1 MPRVFGPSQANRI
14 TSHDANGALLLQQ
27 VADRYDIPVPAIL
40 AYVCTLGKC
49 PHIVVLLLTLTVSL
63 VRTGMPTSR
72 SCQPCYRP
80 AFCSGL
86 VPIRYHGKRLPLL
99 LRLLWIKAL
108 WLLHT
113 VRYPDK
119 VSPFFAQG
127 LGTLAPILGGQF
139 AKIFAKVP
147 GKI

>member
-1 MPRVFGPSQANRI
+1 MPPCFGPSQANRI

-72 SCQPCYRP
+72 NCQPCYRP
-80 AFCSGL
+80 AQVQVVAQAAAGVASHDDHLRAVAAGSD
-86 VPIRYHGKRLPLL
+86 RQLPPHN
-99 LRLLWIKAL
+99 IA
-108 WLLHT
+108 HDAAACAST
-113 VRYPDK
+113 T
-119 VSPFFAQG
+119 S
-127 LGTLAPILGGQF
+127 
-139 AKIFAKVP
+139 
-147 GKI
+147 